1 MVEAVSLLPR
11 IQEKGSDAGFRQR
24 RRGVRRVASSLS
36 EINVIP
42 LVDVMLVLLIIFM
55 VAAPMMQRGMDVSL
69 PVARRADQLLAE
81 RLFVTI
87 PLSFRSDR
95 MVQVGDDPVRVEALD
110 ERMRQE
116 LLERAD
122 KDIFVRGDRE
132 ITFQELMSV
141 IDELKAGGVD
151 NVGLVTDFP
160 PEP

>member
-1 MVEAVSLLPR
+1 MPK
-11 IQEKGSDAGFRQR
+11 IQENGSDSAFGRK
-24 RRGVRRVASSLS
+24 RRGHRRVASSLS

-55 VAAPMMQRGMDVSL
+55 VAAPMMQRGLDVSL

-87 PLSFRSDR
+87 PVSFRSDR
-95 MVQVGDDPVRVEALD
+95 IVQVGDESVGVDVLD

-116 LLERAD
+116 LANQAD
-122 KDIFVRGDRE
+122 RNIFVRGDRE

-141 IDELKAGGVD
+141 IDELKAGGVQ
-151 NVGLVTDFP
+151 NVGLVTEFL

>member
-1 MVEAVSLLPR
+1 MVAAVSVVPK
-11 IQEKGSDAGFRQR
+11 IQEERSDTGFRRR
-24 RRGVRRVASSLS
+24 RRGGRPVASSLS

-55 VAAPMMQRGMDVSL
+55 VAAPMMQRGLDVSL

-87 PLSFRSDR
+87 PLSFRLDQ
-95 MVQVGDDPVRVEALD
+95 MVQVGDDPVRVEVLD

-116 LLERAD
+116 LLERVD
-122 KDIFVRGDRE
+122 KDIFVRGDRD

-160 PEP
+160 LEP

>member
-1 MVEAVSLLPR
+1 MPT
-11 IQEKGSDAGFRQR
+11 IQENGPDRAVGHR
-24 RRGVRRVASSLS
+24 RRALRRTGSPLA
-36 EINVIP
+36 EINIIP

-55 VAAPMMQRGMDVSL
+55 VAAPMMQRGLDVSL
-69 PVARRADQLLAE
+69 PVARRSDQLVAE

-95 MVQVGDDPVRVEALD
+95 MVQVGDDPVLVEVLD
-110 ERMRQE
+110 ERMRGE

-132 ITFQELMSV
+132 ITFQELMTV